1 MRSFRSLLLVT
12 GLVLSAIQP
21 AFASSEKDIA
31 RALANPARS
40 AADRD
45 RDVRDK
51 PQAVLEL
58 GGFKK
63 GMVIADVFGG
73 GGYYSE
79 ILSRLVGT
87 KGKVLLL
94 NNAPYDNYA
103 KKEIGPRFADG
114 RLPNVVYN
122 VVPNEQLGLAENSL
136 DGALIVMSYH
146 DLFYADP
153 DNGWPAIDSRQFMS
167 QITAGLKPG
176 GRLLIVDH
184 SAKAGAGVSDAQK
197 LHRIEEQYAL
207 VELKSY
213 GLDWVGSIPTLRN
226 PDDDRSLG
234 VFDPA
239 IKGRTDRF
247 VHVYEKPKD

>member
-58 GGFKK
+58 AGFKS
-63 GMVIADVFGG
+63 GMVIADLFGG
-73 GGYYSE
+73 SGYYAE
-79 ILSRLVGT
+79 ILSHVVG
-87 KGKVLLL
+87 KRGKVLLI
-94 NNAPYDNYA
+94 NNPPYDSFV
-103 KKEIGPRFADG
+103 KKDLPPRFAGG
-114 RLPNVVYN
+114 RLPNVEYRVA
-122 VVPNEQLGLAENSL
+122 PNEQLGLAENSL

-207 VELKSY
+207 AELKSY